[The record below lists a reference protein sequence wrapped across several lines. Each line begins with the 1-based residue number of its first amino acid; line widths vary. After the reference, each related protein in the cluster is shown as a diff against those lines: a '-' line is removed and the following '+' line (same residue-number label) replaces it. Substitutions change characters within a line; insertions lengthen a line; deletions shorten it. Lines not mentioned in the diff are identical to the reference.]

1 MNQTQENLA
10 ITLKIHLWQ
19 GENAKVYIA
28 EQLGAV
34 AVADDEA
41 GIARWRA
48 IAAVYDELERE
59 SGQ

>member
-1 MNQTQENLA
+1 MTEDEENQA
-10 ITLKIHLWQ
+10 IALKIMLWQ
-19 GENAKVYIA
+19 GENAHVYIA

-48 IAAVYDELERE
+48 IAAIYDELQRE
-59 SGQ
+59 TQQ